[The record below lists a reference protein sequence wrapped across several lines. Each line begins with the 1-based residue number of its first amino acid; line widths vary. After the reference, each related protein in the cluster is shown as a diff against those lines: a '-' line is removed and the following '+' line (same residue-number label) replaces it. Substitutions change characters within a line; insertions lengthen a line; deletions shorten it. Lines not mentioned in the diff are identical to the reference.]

1 MVRDL
6 VLFLRTGLRPYRL
19 TVAGIVLLQLVQTA
33 AVLTLPTLAAAVI
46 DIGIVRGDVGFV
58 GRIAA
63 VMAGVA
69 VLQVVSSV
77 AAQWLAARVAAQL
90 GYDLRT
96 AVVSRVLS
104 LSVQQVG
111 RFGVPSLI
119 TRSVNDVRQV
129 QQLCLALFDVAVTA
143 VVMSLGGLA
152 LATALDP
159 WIGLVLVGL
168 FVVVA
173 VTIGRLLVQMF
184 PLYDRLQTATD
195 RVNRILREQIAGVR
209 VVRAFVQDRRE
220 HARFAGA
227 NRELHDPGLRLG
239 YQMATFPAL
248 VTLVMNVFAV
258 GLVWLGAGRVDA
270 GLMPLGVLTAVL
282 GYLALIVLSMVMTI
296 VVITGAA
303 RARTSVARLTEV
315 LDAPVPEQPRVP
327 SFPTVG
333 PADGGRVE
341 LRGVG
346 HVAPGAERPMLDG
359 VDLTVA
365 PGETVAVLG
374 GTGSGKSTLLS
385 LVVRLLDPTSGSVR
399 VDDVDVREM
408 DPDELARRVGLVPQT
423 AQLFAG
429 TVATNLRFGAPAAT
443 DEQLWDALAAVR
455 ADELVRG
462 LPDGLESAVSPD
474 GRNLSGGQRQ
484 RLALART
491 LLRRPRVYLLDDCFS
506 ALDTTT
512 EREVRAGLAARTG
525 GATVLLVT
533 QRVAT
538 AATADRIVVLDGGRM
553 VACGDHDTLLREDP
567 VFAEIVRSQ
576 QAVAEPVVGG
586 LR

>member
-46 DIGIVRGDVGFV
+46 DIGIVRGDDVGFV
-58 GRIAA
+58 GRIAV
-63 VMAGVA
+63 VMAAVA

-159 WIGLVLVGL
+159 WIGLV
-168 FVVVA
+168 
-173 VTIGRLLVQMF
+173 LVQMF

-333 PADGGRVE
+333 PAAGGRVE

>member
-63 VMAGVA
+63 VMAAVA

-227 NRELHDPGLRLG
+227 NRELHDPGLQLG

-333 PADGGRVE
+333 PAAGGRVE

-385 LVVRLLDPTSGSVR
+385 LVVRLLDPTTGSVR
-399 VDDVDVREM
+399 VDDVDLREM